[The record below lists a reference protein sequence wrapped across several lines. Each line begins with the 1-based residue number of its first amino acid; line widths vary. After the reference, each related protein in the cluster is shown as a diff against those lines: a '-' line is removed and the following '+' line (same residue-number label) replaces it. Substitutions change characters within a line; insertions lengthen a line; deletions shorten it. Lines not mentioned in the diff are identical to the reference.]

1 MNRFPP
7 RKTNRCQPGF
17 TLIELLVVL
26 AILAMLAALVGP
38 RVMTALGGSKV
49 RTARIQI
56 EDLSAALDLYRLD
69 TGRYPANLEALVKE
83 DTPGWNGPY
92 LKKTRVPKD
101 PWGRDYHYRHPGEHG
116 DYDLFSLGA
125 DGKSGG
131 HGEDADIRGWE

>member
-69 TGRYPANLEALVKE
+69 TGRYPANLGALVKE